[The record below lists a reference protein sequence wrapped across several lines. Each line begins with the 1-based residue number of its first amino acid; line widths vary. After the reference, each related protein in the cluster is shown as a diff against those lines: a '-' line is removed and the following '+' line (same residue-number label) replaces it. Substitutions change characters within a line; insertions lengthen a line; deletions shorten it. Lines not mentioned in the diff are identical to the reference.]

1 MRPVRLIARSRLVS
15 CRVRVRVVHV
25 VVAAGADDGR
35 TVVLCDVGCSAK
47 QAKEAQQMCG
57 RRPVSVLWL
66 LDSISHF
73 KPQALESY
81 VLLNDE

>member
-1 MRPVRLIARSRLVS
+1 
-15 CRVRVRVVHV
+15 
-25 VVAAGADDGR
+25 
-35 TVVLCDVGCSAK
+35 VVLCDVGCSAK

>member
-1 MRPVRLIARSRLVS
+1 MLRLTAVS
-15 CRVRVRVVHV
+15 SYAVCVYI
-25 VVAAGADDGR
+25 VAAGVDDGR

-47 QAKEAQQMCG
+47 HAKEAQQMCG

-81 VLLNDE
+81 MLLNDE